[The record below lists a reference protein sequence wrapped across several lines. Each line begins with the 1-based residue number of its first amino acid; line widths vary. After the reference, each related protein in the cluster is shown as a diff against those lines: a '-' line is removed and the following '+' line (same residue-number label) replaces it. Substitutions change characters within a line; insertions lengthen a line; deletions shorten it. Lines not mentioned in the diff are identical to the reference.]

1 MKKKIII
8 GLIVISIISLICGI
22 TAFLL
27 NKEETKSE
35 DYDDISNKI
44 EEIQDT
50 NNTEDTGLMELWET
64 NVIGTLEIPSINLK
78 LSIAD
83 GIENDVISKYV
94 GHFPSTA
101 LINGNVG
108 LAGHNTQEF
117 FANLKKLK
125 KGDEIVY
132 NFLLGSKTY
141 VVNTI
146 VEIQEDDWSYLEDTD
161 DNRIT
166 LITCIKNQPTKRLCI
181 QAIEKIK
188 EILKMG

>member
-181 QAIEKIK
+181 QAIEKI
-188 EILKMG
+188 

>member
-22 TAFLL
+22 TVFLL

-83 GIENDVISKYV
+83 GIDNDVIAKYV

-181 QAIEKIK
+181 QAIEKI
-188 EILKMG
+188 

>member
-8 GLIVISIISLICGI
+8 FLVIISIISLICGI
-22 TAFLL
+22 TFLFI
-27 NKEETKSE
+27 NKNVTKSD

-44 EEIQDT
+44 EDIQD
-50 NNTEDTGLMELWET
+50 NNIEDTEFMELWET

-83 GIENDVISKYV
+83 GIENDVIAKYV

-125 KGDEIVY
+125 EGDEIVY

-146 VEIQEDDWSYLEDTD
+146 VEIQEDDWSYLEDTE

-181 QAIEKIK
+181 QAIEKI
-188 EILKMG
+188 

>member
-8 GLIVISIISLICGI
+8 GLVVISIISLICGVAI
-22 TAFLL
+22 FFL
-27 NKEETKSE
+27 NKQETKSE
-35 DYDDISNKI
+35 DYDEISSKV
-44 EEIQDT
+44 EDIQDT
-50 NNTEDTGLMELWET
+50 ENIKDTEFMELWET

-78 LSIAD
+78 LSVAE

-125 KGDEIVY
+125 KGDEIIY

-141 VVNTI
+141 VIDTI
-146 VEIQEDDWSYLEDTD
+146 AEIQEDDWSYLEDTE
-161 DNRIT
+161 DNKIT

-181 QAIEKIK
+181 QATENI
-188 EILKMG
+188 

>member
-8 GLIVISIISLICGI
+8 CLVIISIISLICGI
-22 TAFLL
+22 TFLFI
-27 NKEETKSE
+27 NKKETKSD

-44 EEIQDT
+44 EDIQD
-50 NNTEDTGLMELWET
+50 NNIEDTEFMELWET

-78 LSIAD
+78 LSIAE
-83 GIENDVISKYV
+83 GIENDVIAKYV

-108 LAGHNTQEF
+108 LAGHNTTEF

-125 KGDEIVY
+125 EGDEIVY

-141 VVNTI
+141 IVNTI
-146 VEIQEDDWSYLEDTD
+146 VEIQEDDWSYLEDTE

-181 QAIEKIK
+181 QATEKN
-188 EILKMG
+188 

>member
-1 MKKKIII
+1 MKNKIII
-8 GLIVISIISLICGI
+8 ALVVISIISLICGI
-22 TAFLL
+22 TVCLL
-27 NKEETKSE
+27 NQKEIKSE
-35 DYDDISNKI
+35 DYDDISNKV
-44 EEIQDT
+44 EEIQDNET
-50 NNTEDTGLMELWET
+50 IENTEFMELWET

-83 GIENDVISKYV
+83 GIENDVIDKYV

-117 FANLKKLK
+117 FANLKKMK
-125 KGDEIVY
+125 KGDVIIY

-141 VVNTI
+141 VVDTI
-146 VEIQEDDWSYLEDTD
+146 VEIQEDDWSYLEDTE

-181 QAIEKIK
+181 QAKEKI
-188 EILKMG
+188 

>member
-22 TAFLL
+22 TVFFL
-27 NKEETKSE
+27 NKQETKSE
-35 DYDDISNKI
+35 DYDDLSNKV

-50 NNTEDTGLMELWET
+50 ENMKDTEFMELWET

-83 GIENDVISKYV
+83 GIENDVIAKYV

-125 KGDEIVY
+125 KGDDIVY

-146 VEIQEDDWSYLEDTD
+146 VEIQEDDWSYLEDTE

-181 QAIEKIK
+181 QAIEKI
-188 EILKMG
+188 

>member
-8 GLIVISIISLICGI
+8 FLVIISIISLICGI
-22 TAFLL
+22 TFFFI
-27 NKEETKSE
+27 NKKETKSE
-35 DYDDISNKI
+35 DYDDLSNKI
-44 EEIQDT
+44 EDIQ
-50 NNTEDTGLMELWET
+50 NNDVEDTEFMELWET

-78 LSIAD
+78 LSIAE
-83 GIENDVISKYV
+83 GIENDVIAKYV

-108 LAGHNTQEF
+108 LAGHNTNEF
-117 FANLKKLK
+117 FANLKKIK
-125 KGDEIVY
+125 KGDEIIY

-141 VVNTI
+141 IVNTI
-146 VEIQEDDWSYLEDTD
+146 VEIQEDDWSYLEDTE

-181 QAIEKIK
+181 QAVEKN
-188 EILKMG
+188 

>member
-22 TAFLL
+22 TVFLL
-27 NKEETKSE
+27 NKQETKSE
-35 DYDDISNKI
+35 DYDDLSNKVG
-44 EEIQDT
+44 EIQDT
-50 NNTEDTGLMELWET
+50 EDIEDTEFMELWET

-83 GIENDVISKYV
+83 GIENDVIAKYV

-141 VVNTI
+141 IVNTI

-181 QAIEKIK
+181 QAIEKI
-188 EILKMG
+188 